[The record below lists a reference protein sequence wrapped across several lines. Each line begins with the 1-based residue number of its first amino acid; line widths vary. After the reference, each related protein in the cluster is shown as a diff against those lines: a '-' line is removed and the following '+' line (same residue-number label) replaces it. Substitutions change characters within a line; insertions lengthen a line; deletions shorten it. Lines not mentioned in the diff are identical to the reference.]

1 VVTAAGTAPMNLNML
16 KEILVPMMT
25 EEITRP
31 KPKFFLHDEVKA
43 WLKDNLVINV
53 TMTGSMV
60 TDHRLVNMGVYHLP
74 AHYTIYTSAKIAGED
89 LCGDV
94 RTCHLDLKPY
104 HDALVQIVDKLNHV
118 AITAYNL
125 REENNELKRRL
136 ELLEN
141 PISV

>member
-1 VVTAAGTAPMNLNML
+1 MAADTAPMNLNML
-16 KEILVPMMT
+16 KEIPIPMMT
-25 EEITRP
+25 EQTTQR

-43 WLKDNLVINV
+43 WLKDNLVIDV
-53 TMTGSMV
+53 TLTGSMA

-74 AHYTIYTSAKIAGED
+74 THYTIYTSAKIAGEE

-94 RTCHLDLKPY
+94 RTMHLDLRPY

-118 AITAYNL
+118 AITTYNL

>member
-1 VVTAAGTAPMNLNML
+1 MNPSIL
-16 KEILVPMMT
+16 KEIPILMMT

-31 KPKFFLHDEVKA
+31 KPRFFLHDEVKA
-43 WLKDNLVINV
+43 WLKDNLVIDV
-53 TMTGSMV
+53 RMTGSMA
-60 TDHRLVNMGVYHLP
+60 TDYRLVNMGIYSLP
-74 AHYTIYTSAKIAGED
+74 AEYTIYSSARIAGEE